1 MNYSIVIPVYNSS
14 KTLPV
19 LVGEI
24 SAVMKDI
31 DDSYE
36 VIFVDDC
43 SPDESWAVLKQL
55 HQEDNQHIRILRLA
69 NNVGQ
74 WLATLAGISKAKG
87 KLILTIDD
95 DLEYDTKDIGTL
107 IRAYQNSNKYLI
119 YGIPVEKKNK
129 NLSYKLFFKIRD
141 RLLRVFFNKM
151 QTESFKIFKRE
162 IYFDHLGELY
172 SNTHF
177 EAYTKFVVSPK
188 YVGHVNVNYRSR
200 YFGNSN
206 HTLWLKLKLLL
217 RFGIE
222 YYKAP
227 FKLPL
232 YLLLFLFT
240 AYFVLRECHL
250 STIGMHLIQYLIA
263 LNFLFIIG
271 ISGNYL
277 SSLYHKIKGI
287 PVYVIVEEY

>member
-19 LVGEI
+19 LVAEI
-24 SAVMKDI
+24 EAVMANI

-36 VIFVDDC
+36 VVFVDDC
-43 SPDESWAVLKQL
+43 SPDESWTVLKQL
-55 HQEDNQHIRILRLA
+55 QAQNKHLRILRLA

-74 WLATLAGISKAKG
+74 WLATLAGISKTVG
-87 KLILTIDD
+87 KLIITIDD

-107 IRAYQNSNKYLI
+107 INAYKTSNKYLI
-119 YGIPVEKKNK
+119 YGIPIEKKNK
-129 NLSYKLFFKIRD
+129 NLSYKLFFKVRD
-141 RLLRVFFNKM
+141 RLLRIFFNKM

-188 YVGHVNVNYRSR
+188 YVGHVNVDYRSR

-206 HTLWLKLKLLL
+206 HTLWLKFKLIL

-232 YLLLFLFT
+232 YLLLILFSG
-240 AYFVLRECHL
+240 YFILREFTVGL
-250 STIGMHLIQYLIA
+250 LLMHFIQFLIV
-263 LNFLFIIG
+263 LNFLLIIG

-277 SSLYHKIKGI
+277 SNLYHKIKGI
-287 PVYVIVEEY
+287 PVYVIVEEF